1 MVPLGRSP
9 AEVATHPANRQWG
22 ASVQLT
28 DAQINEFVDKVLKL
42 PRGKRQE
49 YLDQV
54 DYLIARMQAKIDEDS
69 SFAVKK
75 FTKTGSLRKGTVL
88 KPRGDN
94 GVDADVAVDLDVSE
108 ASKDDLASLHEIIKD
123 LLCAVYPQK
132 ERDDFKVQP
141 RTLGIHFRES
151 GLDVD
156 LVPVIPIP
164 SEPGYG
170 WQPSSQGTDPVK
182 TSVQGQLG
190 FIKARSDADPRY
202 RTLVR
207 LVKGWRNAQE
217 LDSLRSFAIELIL
230 AHLQDT
236 EGVAENL
243 EKGLLRFFRYVVQ
256 TDLKEPI
263 SFPEN
268 GRVSA
273 YPADT
278 VVILDPVNKD
288 NNVTA
293 RLTDGERCEIVKRA
307 TDAWELITTARRNGF
322 KGETVEYWKEVFGRS
337 FVIEE

>member
-1 MVPLGRSP
+1 LG
-9 AEVATHPANRQWG
+9 EKF
-22 ASVQLT
+22 VQLT
-28 DAQINEFVDKVLKL
+28 DAQINVFVDKVLKL

-49 YLDQV
+49 YLGQV

-108 ASKDDLASLHEIIKD
+108 ASKDDLASLHGIIRD

-132 ERDDFKVQP
+132 KRDDFEVQP
-141 RTLGIHFRES
+141 RTLGIHFHDS

-156 LVPVIPIP
+156 LVPIIPIP

-170 WQPSSQGTDPVK
+170 WQPSSQGAAPVK
-182 TSVQGQLG
+182 TSVQGQLS
-190 FIKARSDADPRY
+190 FIKARSDADTRY

-207 LVKGWRNAQE
+207 LLKGWRNVQE
-217 LDSLRSFAIELIL
+217 LDALRSFAIELVL
-230 AHLQDT
+230 AHLQDA
-236 EGVAENL
+236 EGLAESL
-243 EKGLLRFFRYVVQ
+243 EKGLLRFFRHVVQ
-256 TDLKEPI
+256 TELKTPI
-263 SFPEN
+263 RFPEN
-268 GRVSA
+268 GRVGS
-273 YPADT
+273 YPDDT

-288 NNVTA
+288 NNVAA
-293 RLTDGERCEIVKRA
+293 RLTDQERREIVTRA

-322 KGETVEYWKEVFGRS
+322 KGETLEYWKDVFGRS